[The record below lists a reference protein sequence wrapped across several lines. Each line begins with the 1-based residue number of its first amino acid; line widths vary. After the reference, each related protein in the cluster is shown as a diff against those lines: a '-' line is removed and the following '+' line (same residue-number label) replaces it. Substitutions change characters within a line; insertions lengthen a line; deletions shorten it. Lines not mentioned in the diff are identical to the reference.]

1 MGWEMSGENPQD
13 EGPDLPFECGRPGPG
28 LGECGPGLSMT
39 PQETFVRGL
48 YRRVDE
54 TVALGLNRL
63 RIDNGIVPTCKM
75 GCSSCCRFHILTNIL
90 EAHTLAQFVRREF
103 SARRT
108 NELRFRTLQ
117 WWAWDSSGPGR
128 RRPSGFDIETDLSGY
143 EHRCPLLVDGACG
156 AYPVRPM
163 VCRTHYVDSN
173 QQLCLAAN
181 DPESSEDRPK
191 VISSLLTETRSFAME
206 MRKSIEGSGMD
217 YSRSIMLLPHHLAI
231 QMGWDFAA

>member
-1 MGWEMSGENPQD
+1 MSRQSPQD
-13 EGPDLPFECGRPGPG
+13 EGPDLPFACGRLGPG
-28 LGECGPGLSMT
+28 LGECGSGLSMT

-63 RIDNGIVPTCKM
+63 QIENGVVPTCKM
-75 GCSSCCRFHILTNIL
+75 GCCSCCRFHILTNIL

-117 WWAWDSSGPGR
+117 WWEWESSRPGR
-128 RRPSGFDIETDLSGY
+128 RRPAGIDIETDLSDY

-173 QQLCLAAN
+173 QQLCFAAN
-181 DPESSEDRPK
+181 DPESSEERPK
-191 VISSLLTETRSFAME
+191 VISSLLTATQSFAME